1 MRISTNTIYDAG
13 LSRMTDSQAKLMK
26 VQQQV
31 AAGKRILSP
40 SDDPVGAARVLNL
53 TQSQEINAQYAAN
66 RQNVKNSLSHEES
79 VLQTTTSLIQDVKTL
94 IIQAGNPTYDST
106 QLKFIAV
113 DLQTRFD
120 ELVGIANTRDG
131 MGNYLFAGHQVTT
144 RPYTLT
150 QEGAQFN
157 GDQGRTIMQ
166 VDSAR
171 QMAIS
176 DSGDQIFDNIPST
189 GTFVSGVA
197 AGNDGD
203 GTVSRLSVVDAS
215 RLTGHPYDIVF
226 NDFATVPPMAS
237 TAAAGNTGTA
247 AVSPLS
253 VVDSTLLTGNKY
265 DVVFSVV
272 DGVTTYSVQN
282 SSTVPVT
289 IAVPS
294 TVYNAPQN
302 ITFDGLQVT
311 VAGSPANGDSMQIRP
326 APTGSTGTYSVYEL
340 NPTRSAVPV
349 ATNAYGPGPQTITF
363 QGLQLSVAGTPADGD
378 EMIVRPNEKQSLF
391 TTLKDLITL
400 LETQGSGAA
409 GKANLKHGLDIA
421 NNNFGSALD
430 SILSTRASIGS
441 RLKELDNLDQAGDI
455 KNEHYAAAIS
465 DIEDLDYNKALSDLT
480 KNQIILE
487 AAQKSFMKVSGL
499 SLFNLL

>member
-1 MRISTNTIYDAG
+1 MRISTNMIYEAG
-13 LSRMTDSQAKLMK
+13 LARMNDSQAKLMK

-53 TQSQEINAQYAAN
+53 TQSQEINAQYAVN
-66 RQNVKNSLSHEES
+66 RQNVKSSLSHEES

-113 DLQTRFD
+113 DLQTRFE
-120 ELVGIANTRDG
+120 ELVSIANTRDG

-150 QEGAQFN
+150 PEGAQFN

-189 GTFVSGVA
+189 GTFVSGAA
-197 AGNDGD
+197 AGNGGN

-215 RLTGHPYDIVF
+215 QLTGHQYDIVF
-226 NDFATVPPMAS
+226 TSDPNYEVYDITPDPAGPKVLVTSGAYSADPP
-237 TAAAGNTGTA
+237 
-247 AVSPLS
+247 
-253 VVDSTLLTGNKY
+253 
-265 DVVFSVV
+265 
-272 DGVTTYSVQN
+272 TT
-282 SSTVPVT
+282 
-289 IAVPS
+289 
-294 TVYNAPQN
+294 

-311 VAGSPANGDSMQIRP
+311 ASGAH
-326 APTGSTGTYSVYEL
+326 
-340 NPTRSAVPV
+340 PV
-349 ATNAYGPGPQTITF
+349 GNTIT
-363 QGLQLSVAGTPADGD
+363 
-378 EMIVRPNEKQSLF
+378 IRPNEKQSLF

-455 KNEHYAAAIS
+455 KNEQYEAAIS
-465 DIEDLDYNKALSDLT
+465 NIEDLDYNKALSDLT